1 MSERESR
8 FGGTPLSFSTY
19 TTTRRWDMAQEV
31 TVTCPKDARYE
42 GDLEGCGHTFT
53 QEPDEE
59 GFFDCPECGLF
70 FNAEGLKKEALDA
83 N

>member
-8 FGGTPLSFSTY
+8 FGGTPLSFSTC
-19 TTTRRWDMAQEV
+19 TTTRRWDMAQKV

-42 GDLEGCGHTFT
+42 GDLKGCGHTFT

-59 GFFDCPECGLF
+59 GFFDCPGCGLF
-70 FNAEGLKKEALDA
+70 FNAEGLKKEAPDA